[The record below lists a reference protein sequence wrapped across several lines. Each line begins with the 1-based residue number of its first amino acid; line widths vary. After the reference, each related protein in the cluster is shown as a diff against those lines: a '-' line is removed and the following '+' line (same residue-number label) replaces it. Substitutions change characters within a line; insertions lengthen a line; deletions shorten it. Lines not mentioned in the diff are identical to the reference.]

1 MRTSEELKQYLESV
15 EADLSTQRSKA
26 LGQDRPF
33 EDFLPQESG
42 GWKAEEKAAYLTKLL
57 LFALTKAEPV
67 VSILPELE
75 ESRDWLHALILF
87 LLEKCNPED
96 RTFASMKRILDLEED
111 TREMMFSSG
120 EYSALLTEPPYLL
133 TRFDLAVL
141 HLLNARNYA
150 FVAMKIENPGD

>member
-1 MRTSEELKQYLESV
+1 MRTPEELKQYLESV
-15 EADLSTQRSKA
+15 EADLRDQRSKV
-26 LGQDRPF
+26 LGQDHSF
-33 EDFLPQESG
+33 EDFLPTGSN
-42 GWKAEEKAAYLTKLL
+42 GWKAEEKTAYLTKLL

-111 TREMMFSSG
+111 IREMMFSSG
-120 EYSALLTEPPYLL
+120 EYSALLTEPPFLL

-141 HLLNARNYA
+141 HLLESRDLLPCE
-150 FVAMKIENPGD
+150 K

>member
-15 EADLSTQRSKA
+15 EADVREFRSKA
-26 LGQDRPF
+26 LGQNRAF
-33 EDFLPQESG
+33 EDFLATDSS

-96 RTFASMKRILDLEED
+96 RTFSSMKRILDLEED
-111 TREMMFSSG
+111 TREIMFSSG
-120 EYSALLTEPPYLL
+120 EYSALLTEPPFLL

-141 HLLNARNYA
+141 HLLESRGLSPCE
-150 FVAMKIENPGD
+150 K

>member
-1 MRTSEELKQYLESV
+1 MRTPEELKQYLESV
-15 EADLSTQRSKA
+15 EADTREFRSKA
-26 LGQDRPF
+26 LGQDRSF
-33 EDFLPQESG
+33 EDFLPEESG

-87 LLEKCNPED
+87 LLEKCNPSD

-120 EYSALLTEPPYLL
+120 EYSALLAEPPYLL

-141 HLLNARNYA
+141 HLLES
-150 FVAMKIENPGD
+150 KGLSPCENEGWA

>member
-1 MRTSEELKQYLESV
+1 MRTLEELKQYLESV

-42 GWKAEEKAAYLTKLL
+42 GWKAEEKAAHLTKLL

-75 ESRDWLHALILF
+75 ESRDWLHALFLF
-87 LLEKCNPED
+87 LLEKCNPSD
-96 RTFASMKRILDLEED
+96 RTFSAMKRIITLEED

-120 EYSALLTEPPYLL
+120 RYPALLTDPPYLL

-141 HLLNARNYA
+141 HLLESRDLSPCE
-150 FVAMKIENPGD
+150 K

>member
-1 MRTSEELKQYLESV
+1 MKTPEELQQYLESV
-15 EADLSTQRSKA
+15 EADLRDQRSKA
-26 LGQDRPF
+26 LGQDRSF
-33 EDFLPQESG
+33 EDFLPTESS
-42 GWKAEEKAAYLTKLL
+42 GWKAGEKAAYLTKLL

-87 LLEKCNPED
+87 LSERCNPSD
-96 RTFASMKRILDLEED
+96 HTFSAMKRIIVLEED

-141 HLLNARNYA
+141 HLLEATGYA
-150 FVAMKIENPGD
+150 PMSINDNT

>member
-1 MRTSEELKQYLESV
+1 MRTPEELKQYLENV
-15 EADLSTQRSKA
+15 ETDVRELRSKA
-26 LGQDRPF
+26 LGQDRSF
-33 EDFLPQESG
+33 EDFLPADSS
-42 GWKAEEKAAYLTKLL
+42 GWKTREKAAYLTKLL

-75 ESRDWLHALILF
+75 ESRDWLRDLLLF
-87 LLEKCNPED
+87 LLEKCNPDD

-120 EYSALLTEPPYLL
+120 EYSVLLTAPPFLL

-141 HLLNARNYA
+141 HLLESRDLSPCEKAGA
-150 FVAMKIENPGD
+150 I